1 MQCNVSGFSG
11 KLTHVNMPEEY
22 RKVKPQLATSTRNR
36 AFHESRVSTEATVGR
51 PDLSVRS
58 ARLRLGCRRVTDLQC
73 RPNAAPTQNDSTYN
87 STAVQLMT
95 TMSTFQNSC
104 FYVYQSVTIDL
115 NNNDIYI
122 YTHVCI
128 YIYIHKYI
136 CVYIYIYI
144 CTYVYTYI
152 LYAYIYIYMKA
163 DHERTARA
171 GRLSGRPARFL
182 SCALCVYCIHI
193 CMYVYVCICI
203 YIYIYIYTTYVCIYI
218 YIYTYTYTYICYLDV
233 SMIIHVYI
241 YIYMYMYR

>member
-1 MQCNVSGFSG
+1 
-11 KLTHVNMPEEY
+11 MPEEY

-128 YIYIHKYI
+128 YIYTNI
-136 CVYIYIYI
+136 CVYIYIYVRMYI
-144 CTYVYTYI
+144 HTY
-152 LYAYIYIYMKA
+152 YM
-163 DHERTARA
+163 H
-171 GRLSGRPARFL
+171 
-182 SCALCVYCIHI
+182 
-193 CMYVYVCICI
+193 I
-203 YIYIYIYTTYVCIYI
+203 YIYIYEGRPRAYGSSGSAVRPPREI
-218 YIYTYTYTYICYLDV
+218 
-233 SMIIHVYI
+233 S
-241 YIYMYMYR
+241 